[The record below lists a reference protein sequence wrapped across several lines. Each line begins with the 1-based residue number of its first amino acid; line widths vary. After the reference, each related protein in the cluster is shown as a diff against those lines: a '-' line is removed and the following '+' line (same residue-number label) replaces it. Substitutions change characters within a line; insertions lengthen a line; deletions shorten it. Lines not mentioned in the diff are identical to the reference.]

1 MSATLPREQFA
12 ILKLTHASAGQVGML
27 LQIASGR
34 GTSRDAHERRAEGDV
49 ERLRRRFARIARA
62 TPMLRPL
69 GGQPGFVSTPPAG
82 MNAVHLTYLE
92 ALQTLNGSGPN
103 QFGKYKSAY
112 MRSAFH
118 TEQVDAIYGWLNR
131 TPPGLAPGALA
142 QSLLQ
147 VDSYGGAINSRR
159 SDATPIPQRSSIM
172 KLQYQTYWNNDSPV
186 GQGERGRTSPRPKP
200 TWAGSAA
207 STRTSTGPTG
217 GSVGRSALPARRSTR
232 HGEVEA
238 HGLVVACST
247 GRSPMRMVSAV
258 AAPLSALALLLAGC
272 SGGGAGGSAASQEP
286 SGPSTPGPVTVTR
299 DVRFAAASPERARW
313 SDPLLDVYAPVG
325 GEGLPLVVFLPAH
338 GLTKDSSPAYAQL
351 ATALAGQGAVVAVAN
366 WTQLDDP
373 PEILTEPEAF
383 VEVSRLGQAVAGCA
397 VSFAAEH
404 AGDYGADPS
413 RLVLAGE
420 LFGAN
425 AAGMIALGEPD
436 TLPGCSSTAEWA
448 ATGLAGVNGLWMA
461 AYPPFDDVAAAATA
475 SQTPWALLDAARPI
489 PVALMVTEAGIAV
502 SERCGGRDAEW
513 LVARDPSGAM
523 RARLDEA
530 EHSPT
535 AAWTWRTRRA
545 RWRRT
550 RCP

>member
-1 MSATLPREQFA
+1 
-12 ILKLTHASAGQVGML
+12 
-27 LQIASGR
+27 
-34 GTSRDAHERRAEGDV
+34 
-49 ERLRRRFARIARA
+49 
-62 TPMLRPL
+62 
-69 GGQPGFVSTPPAG
+69 
-82 MNAVHLTYLE
+82 
-92 ALQTLNGSGPN
+92 
-103 QFGKYKSAY
+103 
-112 MRSAFH
+112 
-118 TEQVDAIYGWLNR
+118 
-131 TPPGLAPGALA
+131 
-142 QSLLQ
+142 
-147 VDSYGGAINSRR
+147 
-159 SDATPIPQRSSIM
+159 
-172 KLQYQTYWNNDSPV
+172 
-186 GQGERGRTSPRPKP
+186 
-200 TWAGSAA
+200 
-207 STRTSTGPTG
+207 
-217 GSVGRSALPARRSTR
+217 
-232 HGEVEA
+232 
-238 HGLVVACST
+238 
-247 GRSPMRMVSAV
+247 V

-272 SGGGAGGSAASQEP
+272 SGGGASGPALSEEP
-286 SGPSTPGPVTVTR
+286 SGPSTPRPVTVTQ
-299 DVRFAAASPERARW
+299 DVRFAAAAPERTRW

-325 GEGLPLVVFLPAH
+325 GQGLPLVVFLPPH

-351 ATALAGQGAVVAVAN
+351 ATAIAEQGAVVAVAN

-513 LVARDPSGAM
+513 LVARDPSGIM
-523 RARLDEA
+523 RTRLDDVGALDDACLDLKDEA
-530 EHSPT
+530 RAM
-535 AAWTWRTRRA
+535 AAELAAHEGMAPEVVPLANPDGATGSDDGAHLEQLGPADLALLTETVMGLA
-545 RWRRT
+545 D
-550 RCP
+550 